1 MGRQCS
7 PNHGSPILRSG
18 QPKLNI
24 EVIKGIKPP
33 AFLSPYFLGDLFQP
47 DKLEK
52 AFLLSDT
59 TVDSVNSTWG
69 LTFHIFFQQMQ
80 ATALY
85 SFCEAKSCLRRSD
98 IFQFISRQSSLF
110 SQARLLPHLLDF
122 DFAIQWDYTHKV
134 LWFRNILRYP
144 LGSL

>member
-33 AFLSPYFLGDLFQP
+33 AFLSPYFLGDFFQP

-52 AFLLSDT
+52 DFLLSDT
-59 TVDSVNSTWG
+59 TVDSVNSSWG

-122 DFAIQWDYTHKV
+122 DFAIQWDYTRKV

>member
-24 EVIKGIKPP
+24 EVIKGIKSP

-52 AFLLSDT
+52 AFLLSHT
-59 TVDSVNSTWG
+59 TLLSINSSTA
-69 LTFHIFFQQMQ
+69 LAFLVLSLQMRT
-80 ATALY
+80 AALY
-85 SFCEAKSCLRRSD
+85 SPFETRPCFQRLCTFSFCPS
-98 IFQFISRQSSLF
+98 SRCPLF
-110 SQARLLPHLLDF
+110 SQASCPTCSACGTVALPAPRLL
-122 DFAIQWDYTHKV
+122 KGV
-134 LWFRNILRYP
+134 
-144 LGSL
+144 S